1 MHDSLHWLVNNSPLM
16 MAALDHNMVCR
27 HLSDSWR
34 EYLGLPRV
42 YRLSRPIADLLGPEN
57 RNVLVQHLEE
67 VAAEGLELVQEPA
80 SLKGWKENQAG
91 YLSAWRVRVP
101 GAEHPWLIML
111 ARHDPSGAS
120 RPEEQSRLQ
129 TLQQLVL
136 QAAGEG
142 ILGLDS
148 AGRTRYINEAALK
161 ALGWS
166 EQALMGQSMH
176 DLLQHSHLDGSPYP
190 EKDSPITQTLNTG
203 ESRTS
208 REEIFWCSDGTAL
221 PVACIST
228 GIFRH
233 GKLDGAVVLFRDIS
247 SERELESKRAGQI
260 DRLEKINRSLMRERD
275 YLRREVEAFFDSPVT
290 SGSDPDNGP
299 VALSGQNEAIA
310 RVRSQVTA
318 IASSAE
324 HVLVQGETGV
334 GKEDIARAIH
344 LAGKRVDGPLIRLD
358 CAALPP
364 DRLEQELFGADDSE
378 LGATEH
384 EGSEHVASE
393 YGDSEQ
399 GRSEQKPV
407 GRFDL
412 ARGGTLLL
420 SHITRLP
427 LHVQDR
433 LVREIQRQDGIR
445 MAASSGAEDKPLRL
459 LSVSHKNLLREVELG
474 NLRKD
479 LYFLI
484 SVFSI
489 EVPALRERQED
500 VPLLARRLI
509 NLACRA
515 LGKDTPILTRH
526 HLTALNAYAWPG
538 NIRELKYVMQ
548 RAALLSEGSQLK
560 LDLPTLMST
569 PPEANAIAGVTTAT
583 QLMTDA
589 DVREIEKSNM
599 LGVLRS
605 TAFKVSGEGG
615 AAARLGIKPSTLDY
629 RMKIFGID
637 KSGQQR

>member
-1 MHDSLHWLVNNSPLM
+1 

-42 YRLSRPIADLLGPEN
+42 YRLSRPIADLFGPEN

-67 VAAEGLELVQEPA
+67 VVAEGLELVQEPA
-80 SLKGWKENQAG
+80 SLKGRKENQAG
-91 YLSAWRVRVP
+91 NLSAWRVHVP
-101 GAEHPWLIML
+101 GAEHPWLVML
-111 ARHDPSGAS
+111 ARRDPSGAS
-120 RPEEQSRLQ
+120 RPAEQSRLQ

-148 AGRTRYINEAALK
+148 AGKTRYINEAALN

-176 DLLQHSHLDGSPYP
+176 DLLQHSQLDGSPYP

-203 ESRTS
+203 ESRKS
-208 REEIFWCSDGTAL
+208 REEIFWCADGTAL

-260 DRLEKINRSLMRERD
+260 DRLEKINRSLTRERD

-290 SGSDPDNGP
+290 PGSDPDDGP
-299 VALSGQNEAIA
+299 AAMSGQNEAIA

-324 HVLVQGETGV
+324 HVLVQGEPGV

-344 LAGKRVDGPLIRLD
+344 LAGKRADGPLIRLD

-364 DRLEQELFGADDSE
+364 DRLEQELFGADSSE
-378 LGATEH
+378 HGASEH
-384 EGSEHVASE
+384 E
-393 YGDSEQ
+393 DSEQ
-399 GRSEQKPV
+399 GGPERGRSEQKPV

-420 SHITRLP
+420 SHIARLP
-427 LHVQDR
+427 LRVQDR
-433 LVREIQRQDGIR
+433 LVQVIQRQDKNR
-445 MAASSGAEDKPLRL
+445 MAASSGAEDKPVRL
-459 LSVSHKNLLREVELG
+459 LSVSHKDPLREVELG

-489 EVPALRERQED
+489 KVPALRERQED
-500 VPLLARRLI
+500 VPMLARRLI

-526 HLTALNAYAWPG
+526 HLNALNAYAWPG
-538 NIRELKYVMQ
+538 NFRELKYVMQ

-560 LDLPTLMST
+560 LDLPTLMSI
-569 PPEANAIAGVTTAT
+569 PPEPNAIAGVTTAT
-583 QLMTDA
+583 HLMTDA

-599 LGVLRS
+599 LAVLRS

-615 AAARLGIKPSTLDY
+615 AAERLGIKPSTLAY
-629 RMKIFGID
+629 RMKIYGID